1 MHGSEPTPIDYWLKD
16 TDWDH
21 QRRFGMLKTLL
32 PNKKLLYF
40 WCCTGGFLNT
50 ARYIAA
56 KV

>member
-56 KV
+56 